1 VGVLIGSERHQRR
14 FRPAS
19 WVPSLPLLADN
30 WEICTVASSN
40 QPTTGPLRVS
50 DLAAPNIFRLS
61 RLGDA
66 VLVQE
71 SANDHEAL
79 HTYSLPGIV
88 MYQTTH
94 YFRHP

>member
-1 VGVLIGSERHQRR
+1 M
-14 FRPAS
+14 
-19 WVPSLPLLADN
+19 
-30 WEICTVASSN
+30 ASSN

-61 RLGDA
+61 RRGDA

-79 HTYSLPGIV
+79 HTYSLHGIV
-88 MYQTTH
+88 MYQDNALLSACEECTEATGGLSH
-94 YFRHP
+94 